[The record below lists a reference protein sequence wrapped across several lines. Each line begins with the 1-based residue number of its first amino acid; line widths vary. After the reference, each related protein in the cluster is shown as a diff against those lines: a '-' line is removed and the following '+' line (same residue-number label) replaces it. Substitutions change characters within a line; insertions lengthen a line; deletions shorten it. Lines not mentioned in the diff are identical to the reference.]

1 MVVDFSI
8 LDENPL
14 DLIVDEKKFANRLKE
29 QGADGNK
36 IKQILH
42 NWYGLSAR
50 IPILHDEA
58 FLKDRKEYKSLSYS
72 MRRIVAVLRDPLVSG
87 QAKAKLDIELER
99 LSNERERIIPEEVKI
114 TLHPDEV
121 PTKRKAKSFT
131 QVRGFQ
137 VVDLYTYI
145 HPFADNISKHYEGI
159 EEYKQ
164 RDIFK
169 VIAELFSVTE
179 IVKQRTPTYD
189 YKDIETLYFNNI

>member
-1 MVVDFSI
+1 MIIDFSI

-14 DLIVDEKKFANRLKE
+14 DLIVDEKEFANRLKE

-58 FLKDRKEYKSLSYS
+58 FLKDRKKYKNLSYS
-72 MRRIVAVLRDPLVSG
+72 MRRIVAVLRDPLVSA
-87 QAKAKLDIELER
+87 QAKIKLDIELER
-99 LSNERERIIPEEVKI
+99 LSNERERIIPEEVKT
-114 TLHPDEV
+114 TLHPDEA

-145 HPFADNISKHYEGI
+145 NPFADKISRHYEGI
-159 EEYKQ
+159 EEYRQ
-164 RDIFK
+164 RDVFK

-179 IVKQRTPTYD
+179 IVQQRTPTYD
-189 YKDIETLYFNNI
+189 YKDVETLYFNNI